1 MTGVGG
7 GGGEEEE
14 EEGGIRRRVRQG
26 RHYGSG
32 QGLEW
37 HHVLPP
43 ALLHHVVL
51 HRCHLI
57 LLLVPGY
64 LHTQLQPHLTI
75 C

>member
-51 HRCHLI
+51 HR
-57 LLLVPGY
+57 
-64 LHTQLQPHLTI
+64 
-75 C
+75 